1 MKLLLDEN
9 LSPTLARSRSGPV
22 PGRSSRTERL
32 RVSIFAGLRQVEL
45 EFAHRFNSGADV
57 RLPAHED
64 IPDACRKQV
73 EQHFRYFYSAVNA
86 F

>member
-1 MKLLLDEN
+1 
-9 LSPTLARSRSGPV
+9 
-22 PGRSSRTERL
+22 
-32 RVSIFAGLRQVEL
+32 VSIFAGLRQVEL